1 MTSVS
6 HQPASVDPAISTRRT
21 PSRKAPSPYR
31 PSVPSKTHYS
41 NANINAPNKLTRNN
55 TFIAESGK
63 SYRNGNGGEHHEQ
76 DDSGEGRLGPKA
88 KSSSAG
94 ALEDLRQR
102 ESDDGQLV
110 DIFKGDD
117 IIFTGSEEDRQQAL
131 EESVPLPAMPPVVS
145 KKSSKRTSL
154 PVKTNS
160 SLGRP
165 LRSQRS
171 VINGCDS
178 KTIRNL
184 LKLITRS
191 YFESLKY
198 EIDRMKDNDR
208 RLQELAGS
216 HGNSIVALIS
226 RDAEYDRRI
235 EELREQNVRLLIE
248 TREKDK
254 AQQTT
259 VNTIT
264 AELNELKS
272 VCNLLLKNIEKDYE
286 LDLLARKLR
295 KSKQFDSNTYKMLKT
310 QLRKP
315 IRTKSVQSP
324 EKSCSRA
331 KLQQK
336 QEVLSLPSKAKS
348 EALLKSSKSKVSRSS
363 AVATVVP
370 KPTPPSQ
377 KLKSD
382 WSSLSSMSSIST
394 RTDMLSD
401 IGLTSDKSR
410 ADSSKSGGNDSET
423 AKQTALKSHKPSI
436 LKIFCCGGRSKKA
449 KKSAK
454 TN

>member
-6 HQPASVDPAISTRRT
+6 HQQPPSSVEPVVTARRT

-31 PSVPSKTHYS
+31 PSVKTNYS
-41 NANINAPNKLTRNN
+41 NNTSTKSPNKLSRNN
-55 TFIAESGK
+55 TFIAESRRP
-63 SYRNGNGGEHHEQ
+63 YRNGTGGEPE
-76 DDSGEGRLGPKA
+76 DLGDLPGEGRLGPKT

-102 ESDDGQLV
+102 EIDDGQLV

-117 IIFTGSEEDRQQAL
+117 IIFAGSEEDRQQVL
-131 EESVPLPAMPPVVS
+131 EEPVPLPEMPPVVS

-171 VINGCDS
+171 VINGSDS

-198 EIDRMKDNDR
+198 EIDRMKDSDR
-208 RLQELAGS
+208 RLQELASS

-324 EKSCSRA
+324 EKSCSRS
-331 KLQQK
+331 KLQRK
-336 QEVLSLPSKAKS
+336 PEVLSLPSKAKS
-348 EALLKSSKSKVSRSS
+348 EAVLKSSKSKVSRSS
-363 AVATVVP
+363 AVTVTVAA
-370 KPTPPSQ
+370 PPQ
-377 KLKSD
+377 KQKSD

-401 IGLTSDKSR
+401 IELTSDKSR
-410 ADSSKSGGNDSET
+410 AESSKSAANDSEK

-436 LKIFCCGGRSKKA
+436 LKIFCCGGSSKKA
-449 KKSAK
+449 KESAK
-454 TN
+454 TNL